1 MLSGTHGVLAE
12 YSRGTRRVLTGY
24 LPPHVLVGVVEHL
37 RNGAEVRGTL
47 GRPAQG
53 THGVL
58 TGYSQGTH
66 GVLKGYFETLH
77 LRRVRQRRYHAEATC
92 RPPARSAGSDK
103 WTGPGGRGQVAGA
116 CWFSGPL
123 HETDRDE
130 RATVPARC
138 GQQRAKAV
146 PARCGQQ
153 RAKAVPAPN

>member
-1 MLSGTHGVLAE
+1 VD
-12 YSRGTRRVLTGY
+12 
-24 LPPHVLVGVVEHL
+24 
-37 RNGAEVRGTL
+37 GARW
-47 GRPAQG
+47 Q
-53 THGVL
+53 
-58 TGYSQGTH
+58 
-66 GVLKGYFETLH
+66 
-77 LRRVRQRRYHAEATC
+77 
-92 RPPARSAGSDK
+92 
-103 WTGPGGRGQVAGA
+103 GPGGRGQVAGA